1 ESYRQSVSA
10 KSHLAPSAGFQMFAT
25 MRLRNPRIR
34 SPATRSETVDNRWT
48 LAIGATINRCM
59 LGNANLNGSVQH
71 VGAYT
76 ERINPGDPLRDQDD
90 WIAGVTLTKDF

>member
-1 ESYRQSVSA
+1 
-10 KSHLAPSAGFQMFAT
+10 
-25 MRLRNPRIR
+25 
-34 SPATRSETVDNRWT
+34 
-48 LAIGATINRCM
+48 M